1 MPKSRQESSGEMSS
15 YLGHLTRA
23 PLLSYEEEVTLA
35 RASQAGD
42 EEARK
47 RLIESNMRLVINIAR
62 TYMNGAV
69 PLEDLIQEGALGLM
83 RAVERFDIDRGFRFS
98 TYATHW
104 IRQSILRALDNKGK
118 TIRVPAHVQQM
129 LRRIERERDQYLA
142 QMGHE
147 ITPELLAER
156 VGMDVEKL
164 RTLLSNQ
171 TELLSLDARTKGGEG
186 ITLGATIPDEEIN
199 SPEYLLLSEELW
211 AQFEECLNELTER
224 EAEVIRMRMSTGNSV
239 HFREEMARHLRLSQE
254 RVRQLE
260 ITAIQKLRMIARQ
273 RRLAELLPDTGL
285 QSL

>member
-186 ITLGATIPDEEIN
+186 INLGATIPDEEIN

-211 AQFEECLNELTER
+211 EQFEECLNELTER